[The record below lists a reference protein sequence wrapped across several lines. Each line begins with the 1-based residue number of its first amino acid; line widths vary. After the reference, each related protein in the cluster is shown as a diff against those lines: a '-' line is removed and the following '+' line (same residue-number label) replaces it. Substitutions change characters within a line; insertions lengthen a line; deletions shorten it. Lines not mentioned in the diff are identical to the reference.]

1 MFKDTFSILSL
12 IISLMKA
19 KKQKHNMVKK
29 KNRWKIFLAPDLSYQ
44 SMTRLFFC
52 WVWNSGG
59 KELIQ
64 VFTES
69 KSDMESYLICF
80 MSMCQRIKK
89 KKQQQHSWGQG
100 QNSHIHSQILVLH
113 LLSKYC
119 TECLRYIGDRAF
131 HFLSN

>member
-1 MFKDTFSILSL
+1 
-12 IISLMKA
+12 
-19 KKQKHNMVKK
+19 MVKK

-89 KKQQQHSWGQG
+89 KKSSSNIPEDKGK
-100 QNSHIHSQILVLH
+100 IH
-113 LLSKYC
+113 
-119 TECLRYIGDRAF
+119 TYIHKF
-131 HFLSN
+131 WYYIF